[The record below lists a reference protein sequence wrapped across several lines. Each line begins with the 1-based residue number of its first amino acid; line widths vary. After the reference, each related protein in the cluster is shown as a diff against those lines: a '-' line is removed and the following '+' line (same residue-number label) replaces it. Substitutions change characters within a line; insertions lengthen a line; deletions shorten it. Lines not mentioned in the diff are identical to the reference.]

1 MKERVKGNM
10 KHLGY
15 FLAHVQK
22 HCLICCSLGEHII
35 LEKCPQH
42 MYAHTK
48 FGQYLV
54 HAGHN
59 EPSQGR

>member
-1 MKERVKGNM
+1 MGNM

-15 FLAHVQK
+15 FLAHVQR
-22 HCLICCSLGEHII
+22 HCLICYSLGEHII

-59 EPSQGR
+59 VQTS